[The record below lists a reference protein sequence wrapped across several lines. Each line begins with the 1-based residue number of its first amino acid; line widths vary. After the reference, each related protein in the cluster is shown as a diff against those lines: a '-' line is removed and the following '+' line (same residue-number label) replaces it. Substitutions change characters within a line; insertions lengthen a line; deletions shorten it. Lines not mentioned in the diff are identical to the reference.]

1 MNNEYYLY
9 GLQRS
14 GTNYL
19 RKLIELNFNF
29 YTRNKKSPRSWK
41 HRLDVPDIAK
51 DHVNIILYKNPYK
64 WIESLYRNPEDFFEK
79 QTKFPCLNEDGSYNL
94 TAIAK
99 TYRHFI
105 ETWVFSGVS
114 SLNIRYEDLL
124 ENKPNILNSISHLF
138 NATFSKYNIIEP
150 GTVLNSRKFT
160 DDKKEYYLK
169 DNSLKFLTKEQLD
182 EVNNILD
189 SDFMLKLNYEKLK

>member
-19 RKLIELNFNF
+19 RKLIELNFNY

-51 DHVNIILYKNPYK
+51 DHINIVLYKNPYK

-79 QTKFPCLNEDGSYNL
+79 QTKFHCLNEDGSYNL

-99 TYRHFI
+99 TYKHFI
-105 ETWVFSGVS
+105 ETWVFSDVS

-124 ENKPNILNSISHLF
+124 ENKSQVLTSISNLF
-138 NATFSKYNIIEP
+138 NVHATIDNIIEP
-150 GTVLNSRKFT
+150 GTVLNSKKFT
-160 DDKKEYYLK
+160 EDKKEYYLK
-169 DNSLKFLTKEQLD
+169 DNDLKFLTKKELA
-182 EVNNILD
+182 EVNETLD
-189 SDFMLKLNYEKLK
+189 SDFMTKLNYEKLK